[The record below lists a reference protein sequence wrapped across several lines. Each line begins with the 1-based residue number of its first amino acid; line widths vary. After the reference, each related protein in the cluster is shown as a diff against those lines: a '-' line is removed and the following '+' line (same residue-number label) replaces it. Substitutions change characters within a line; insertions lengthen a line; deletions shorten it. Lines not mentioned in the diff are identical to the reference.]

1 MIKFFIDD
9 IPVESTSGETIL
21 KAAEKVGIHI
31 PHFCYHP
38 AFPPEGTCRMCL
50 VEIEGAPKLEL
61 ACSTQVRDGMKV
73 YTKSEKVV
81 EARKAVL
88 EFLLTEHPLDCPICD
103 QAGDCKLQDYYE
115 EYGLFEGHY
124 LEEKERHAKKVS
136 LGKNLLHDQ
145 ERCILCRRCVRFLRE
160 VTKTGEMGVF
170 ERSNKT
176 EVNIL
181 EGQTID
187 NNYSGNLAQ
196 LCPVG
201 AITDTDFRFR
211 SRTWFLKKGVSICPL
226 CSRGCSISVQYLPE
240 NPRFRIPRK
249 VLRIQAEENHK
260 INGYWICD
268 HGRYGYDYLNS
279 NRADEIISQDLDHS
293 YGWEKAEDVISEKIK
308 RLLYREKTSRI
319 ALILSSWLTNEELFL
334 IKKLFKED
342 LKVNEIYF
350 VDPNDAESDEI
361 LLTPERSPN
370 RRGAKEIGFDLNP
383 LKLDDLSAKKID
395 LLLIF
400 DSFLADKIG
409 SSDLNDFLRRIEN
422 KFLVSPRKSELD
434 SMVDISLPSVYPAE
448 KKGSWV
454 NIDGIIQHFDT
465 VFEGPGESRS
475 QFDILLSI
483 AKKIGLNFSYYNQF
497 KNIDRIYQTMK
508 KEITFFQEEQ

>member
-9 IPVESTSGETIL
+9 MPVEAKSGETIL

-61 ACSTQVRDGMKV
+61 ACSTQVKDGMKI

-81 EARKAVL
+81 EARKGVL

-103 QAGDCKLQDYYE
+103 QAGDCKLQDYFE
-115 EYGLFEGHY
+115 EYGFFEGRFI
-124 LEEKERHAKKVS
+124 EEKDRHAKKVS

-145 ERCILCRRCVRFLRE
+145 ERCVLCRRCVRFLRE

-181 EGQTID
+181 EGRKID

-201 AITDTDFRFR
+201 AITDSDFRFKTR
-211 SRTWFLKKGVSICPL
+211 NWFLKKGESICPL
-226 CSRGCSISVQYLPE
+226 CSRGCKISVQYFPG
-240 NPRFRIPRK
+240 NARFKKPRK
-249 VLRIQAEENHK
+249 VMRIQAEENQR

-268 HGRYGYDYLNS
+268 YGRYGYDYLNN
-279 NRADEIISQDLDHS
+279 NRANRIISNDNHL
-293 YGWEKAEDVISEKIK
+293 YGWEEVEDVISERIK
-308 RLLYREKTSRI
+308 RLLYKQKTSQI
-319 ALILSSWLTNEELFL
+319 ALILNSWLTNEELFL
-334 IKKLFKED
+334 IKKIFQED
-342 LKVNEIYF
+342 LKIDEIHF
-350 VDPNDAESDEI
+350 VDPGEAESDDI
-361 LLTPERSPN
+361 LLTAERSPN
-370 RRGAKEIGFDLNP
+370 RRGAEEIGFDLSPINIS
-383 LKLDDLSAKKID
+383 DLSSKKID

-400 DSFLADKIG
+400 DSFLAEKIG
-409 SSDLNDFLRRIEN
+409 SSELHEFLKAIKN
-422 KFLVSPRKSELD
+422 KFLISPRKSGMD
-434 SMVDISLPSVYPAE
+434 SMMDLSLPTVYPAE
-448 KKGSWV
+448 KEGSMV
-454 NIDGIIQHFDT
+454 NIDGIIQHFDP
-465 VFEGPGESRS
+465 VFDGPGDSRS

-483 AKKIGLNFSYYNQF
+483 VKKIGLNFRYYNQF
-497 KNIDRIYQTMK
+497 KNIDRIYKEMK
-508 KEITFFQEEQ
+508 KEISFFQEEK